1 MNTLA
6 IAAVVAALFG
16 SAGLFCGIE
25 WQQGREAIKQQEL
38 QRQLKEAQDGAN
50 KVALIYAEN
59 TAKWDTQ
66 LGDAR
71 VQIRSLTRGTRCLD
85 SSAVSVLNGISTDVP
100 AAPAQSASASGT
112 FATDQDVGDAYA
124 ICASKYRKLAEQL
137 NAILDIQVGKQH
149 E

>member
-6 IAAVVAALFG
+6 IAAIVAALFG
-16 SAGLFCGIE
+16 AAGLYCGIE
-25 WQQGREAIKQQEL
+25 WQQGREAIKQQKL
-38 QRQLKEAQDGAN
+38 QKQLEEAQEGAN
-50 KVALIYAEN
+50 KIALIYAEN

-71 VQIRSLTRGTRCLD
+71 VQIHSLTHGTKCLD
-85 SSAVSVLNGISTDVP
+85 SSAVGVLNGITTDVP
-100 AAPAQSASASGT
+100 AAAAQSAGAPGA

-137 NAILDIQVGKQH
+137 NAILDLQPK
-149 E
+149 